1 MFGVNMGLSKTME
14 KLSSGFRINRAG
26 DDAAGL
32 AISEKL
38 KAQVSGLN
46 QASRNSLDGIS
57 MIQTAEAG
65 MDELQSMLHRI
76 RDLAVQ
82 ASNDSLGDTERN
94 AIKDE
99 INQLDSELQQIATR
113 TKFNGQSLLDGS
125 LTTSASGGTLAAGN
139 ILNTTGGSAT
149 VENIDVSGAQASST
163 YTFSASGTSVT
174 LTESGTGKSHTV
186 TSAGVGA
193 NSDATLDFSSL
204 GVKVTFSSNA
214 GAKTAAGLATDLAAL
229 TITTAAG
236 SGSANFHTGAYS
248 GETTNVSFVD
258 VRVDNAAGMSTFKT
272 AIDAFETGTPTQAE
286 AETLISGVD
295 SALDFISSQRATLG
309 AVQNRLEHTIANVKN
324 AAENLSASNS
334 RIRDVDVA
342 EESSALAK
350 FQILSQ
356 AGVAMLAQ
364 ANQMPQLA
372 LKLLG

>member
-149 VENIDVSGAQASST
+149 VENIDVSGAQAGST

>member
-1 MFGVNMGLSKTME
+1 MFNVNWSLSKSME

-46 QASRNSLDGIS
+46 QAARNSLDGIS

-65 MDELQSMLHRI
+65 MDEIQAMLHRI

-82 ASNDSLGDTERN
+82 AANDSLGDTERN
-94 AIKDE
+94 AIKEE
-99 INQLDSELQQIATR
+99 INQLDTELQTIANR
-113 TKFNGQSLLDGS
+113 TKFNSQTLLDGS
-125 LTTSASGGTLAAGN
+125 LTTSVSGGTLVLGN
-139 ILNTTGGSAT
+139 TLTTTGGTAT
-149 VENIDVSGAQASST
+149 VSKIDVSGAESGRT
-163 YTFSASGTSVT
+163 YTFSFSGTNVT

-186 TSAGVGA
+186 TTTGVGA
-193 NSDATLDFSSL
+193 NSEATLDFSSL

-214 GAKTAAGLATDLAAL
+214 GAKTAAGLATDLSTL

-248 GETTNVSFVD
+248 GETTNVGFVD
-258 VRVDNAAGMSTFKT
+258 VRIDNAAGMSTLKT

-295 SALDFISSQRATLG
+295 SALDFISTERAKLG
-309 AVQNRLEHTIANVKN
+309 AAQNRLEHTISNVKT
-324 AAENLSASNS
+324 AAENLAASNS

-342 EESSALAK
+342 EESASLAK
-350 FQILSQ
+350 FQILAQ

-372 LKLLG
+372 LKLLA